1 VADSSGGRP
10 AADGGPA
17 APPALQPAADTGT
30 AAGPA
35 AGPERVAELETQLAQ
50 MRDRYLR
57 ARADL
62 ENVRKRAEREAERH
76 VAASRETMLL
86 HWLEAMDS
94 VERAIR
100 LQNTPSMVE
109 GLRSVLEQMD
119 ATLARH
125 GVTRMQALGRPFDPE
140 HHEAVAV
147 QDARDVADRTVVD
160 VARSGYAIGDR
171 VLRPAQ
177 VVVSRG
183 RREDRDGKDGE
194 G

>member
-1 VADSSGGRP
+1 VADPSGGRP
-10 AADGGPA
+10 AAGAGPA
-17 APPALQPAADTGT
+17 APPSPE
-30 AAGPA
+30 PA
-35 AGPERVAELETQLAQ
+35 AGAGAGADRIAELETEVAR

-76 VAASRETMLL
+76 VAAGRETMLL
-86 HWLEAMDS
+86 HWLEAIDS

-100 LQNTPSMVE
+100 LQADPSMAE

-125 GVTRMQALGRPFDPE
+125 GVTRMEAVGRPFDPE
-140 HHEAVAV
+140 RHEAVAV
-147 QDARDVADRTVVD
+147 QDARDVADGTVAD

-177 VVVSRG
+177 VVVARG
-183 RREDRDGKDGE
+183 RRDDGDPKDGE